1 VVTLAGIGAGIF
13 ATGLPGGMAGVSTVG
28 LLLTAVSLSVVAL
41 SKRARGL
48 HVVVPSL
55 VGVGLCGAGL
65 DWQADG
71 PGFMAGYVSL
81 MGLAL
86 RAPRRVALLAGA
98 PVVAALAAEETYE
111 SANPATTSLA
121 VLMAGGLLFIISA
134 FAAVSLD
141 ARQQA
146 EALLAQQAATGEARE
161 QAAALA
167 ERSRLARD
175 LHDVLAHSL
184 SALAV
189 QLEAARL
196 MAITAGA
203 GAALVRQ
210 LSFAHKLTCI
220 GMLDARRA
228 LETLRGDQ
236 HPGPGSLPSLIVETA
251 GVLGLPVSLHVEG
264 APRAL
269 DRGAGLT
276 LYRVLQEALTNVVK
290 HAGRGAQVAVGLVWR
305 AEGVE
310 LSITDSGGDGG
321 SAGLPS
327 GGFGLAGMA
336 ERAAGNGGRREAA
349 PAAGGFAVRLWLPL
363 RPPGFGGAS

>member
-1 VVTLAGIGAGIF
+1 MAGVGAGIF
-13 ATGLPGGMAGVSTVG
+13 VTGLPEGMAGISTVG

-41 SKRARGL
+41 SKRVRGM

-71 PGFMAGYVSL
+71 PGFVAGYVSL

-86 RAPRRVALLAGA
+86 RAPRRVALLAGL
-98 PVVAALAAEETYE
+98 PVVAALAAEESYE
-111 SANPATTSLA
+111 SANPATTALA
-121 VLMAGGLLFIISA
+121 VLLAGGLLFVISA

-141 ARQQA
+141 QRHQA
-146 EALLAQQAATGEARE
+146 EALLAEQAAAGQARE

-210 LSFAHKLTCI
+210 ICFAHKLTCI

-251 GVLGLPVSLHVEG
+251 GVLGLPLSLQVEG
-264 APRAL
+264 VPRAL
-269 DRGAGLT
+269 DRSAGLT
-276 LYRVLQEALTNVVK
+276 LYRVVQEALTNVVK
-290 HAGRGAQVAVGLVWR
+290 HAGRGAQVAVRLAWR
-305 AEGVE
+305 ADGVE
-310 LSITDSGGDGG
+310 LSIVDSGGDGAN
-321 SAGLPS
+321 AGLPS
-327 GGFGLAGMA
+327 GGLGLAGMA
-336 ERAAGNGGRREAA
+336 ERAAGNGGLLEAGA
-349 PAAGGFAVRLWLPL
+349 AAGGFVVRLWLPL
-363 RPPGFGGAS
+363 RPPGTAGAS